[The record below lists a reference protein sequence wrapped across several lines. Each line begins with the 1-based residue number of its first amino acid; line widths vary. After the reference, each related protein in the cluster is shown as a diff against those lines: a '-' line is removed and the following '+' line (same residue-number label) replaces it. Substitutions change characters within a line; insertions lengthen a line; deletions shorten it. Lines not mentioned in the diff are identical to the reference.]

1 MCHQCKIF
9 VVNGKEHI
17 CLESMTDK
25 SLVENIPKKIAP
37 KKTIFD
43 TCIEEES
50 ILETSIQCGWFI

>member
-25 SLVENIPKKIAP
+25 SLIKNIPKKNSL
-37 KKTIFD
+37 KKNNIFD

-50 ILETSIQCGWFI
+50 IL

>member
-25 SLVENIPKKIAP
+25 SLVENIPKK
-37 KKTIFD
+37 TIFD

-50 ILETSIQCGWFI
+50 ILVTSIQCGWFI